1 MLNYKKLIPI
11 TFILSLILLIASAI
25 IPITTNMPDI
35 PIVSWA
41 LGDEATDTFKDID
54 ESIDELEEFRD
65 NDEFTSKQKRA
76 FDNVLEKAEK
86 LDDSFSLL
94 NIRNFISSAK
104 AFGEELEEATDIDS
118 DLETIDE
125 IESYINIIILVV
137 LGLFVL
143 PLIFTLLGGLLKS
156 KGLTI
161 TALVLV
167 ILPQLA
173 LSGILFVI
181 LSLIIYITQAVFC
194 GKAKKQAAV
203 PQEAPIQ

>member
-11 TFILSLILLIASAI
+11 TFILTLILLIASAI
-25 IPITTNMPDI
+25 MPITTNMPDI

-41 LGDEATDTFKDID
+41 LGNEAEDILKDVT
-54 ESIDELEEFRD
+54 ESIEELEQYRD
-65 NDEFTSKQKRA
+65 NDEFTSKQDKA
-76 FDNVLEKAEK
+76 FDNVLEKAEE
-86 LDDSFSLL
+86 LEDSFSLL
-94 NIRNFISSAK
+94 NIRNFISSARNFCK
-104 AFGEELEEATDIDS
+104 EITEATDIDT
-118 DLETIDE
+118 DLEAIDE
-125 IESYINIIILVV
+125 FEKYINIITFVV
-137 LGLFVL
+137 LGLFIL
-143 PLIFTLLGGLLKS
+143 PLIFTLLGGLLKN

-161 TALVLV
+161 AALILT

-181 LSLIIYITQAVFC
+181 LSLIVYITQAVFC